1 MKNVI
6 SEKMIYQN
14 RRTVQRYF
22 SADKSTTE
30 IKLKIIHAH
39 LQVFYQNPYFC
50 LL

>member
-22 SADKSTTE
+22 SSTYQLQ
-30 IKLKIIHAH
+30 KLKIIHAH
-39 LQVFYQNPYFC
+39 LQGFYQNPYFC